1 MTVTMRAELFEQM
14 PTADQWHPVALSEVE
29 DGDVVSLDLAALS
42 ERRRES
48 VRRVD
53 WTEVYADAHAVAV
66 AEDLGGA
73 VRLNFYDLTH
83 PTVVGVPEMQVL
95 RLR

>member
-1 MTVTMRAELFEQM
+1 MTTTMRAELFEQI
-14 PTADQWHPVALSEVE
+14 PTADEWKPVALSEVE
-29 DGDVVSLDLAALS
+29 DGDVVSFDLAALS

-48 VRRVD
+48 VPRVD
-53 WTEVYADAHAVAV
+53 WSEVYADAHAVAV
-66 AEDLGGA
+66 KEDLGES
-73 VRLNFYDLTH
+73 VRLCFYDLTH